1 MTLTY
6 IEKFNNYLKLF
17 INELINIYPEYNE
30 KLTTNYKSLLD
41 SENNNEDTFVKHFND
56 EIKQY
61 TQYIAKKDDSLFK
74 LDKELNFIKGIDSR
88 DLWFKDISQKTKNN
102 IWKYLQTL
110 IVLSKKIIGDDEE
123 INNLIENFQNSE
135 EFNMDNIKK
144 ETENMMEMLQN
155 LSMNDNSS
163 TEDNNSSNENS
174 NPLDNLAGGLIGD
187 IAKELTEELNINESD
202 IGEPRNMNEAFN
214 NLLGGNG
221 GQGNFLNIISKVG
234 EKIQNKVNSGQIN
247 QNDLMKEAQQM
258 MGSLKNPNHMAQMMR
273 QQQKANN
280 PTKDRLRKKLEER
293 KK

>member
-1 MTLTY
+1 SLNMTLTY

-174 NPLDNLAGGLIGD
+174 NPLDNLAG
-187 IAKELTEELNINESD
+187 
-202 IGEPRNMNEAFN
+202 
-214 NLLGGNG
+214 
-221 GQGNFLNIISKVG
+221 
-234 EKIQNKVNSGQIN
+234 
-247 QNDLMKEAQQM
+247 
-258 MGSLKNPNHMAQMMR
+258 
-273 QQQKANN
+273 
-280 PTKDRLRKKLEER
+280 
-293 KK
+293 